1 MRPAKDHR
9 GVAKENQP
17 RFTHP
22 THLVATLAVRIATRD
37 DAHLGRWTTERC
49 WGTVLREGK
58 PCKAPR
64 IETSLWPERVPPL
77 HVLYKKSWPTKP
89 APFCNRFVL
98 VPSSDSEAQET
109 FSGITLFAV
118 HSWWEMATNQTSN
131 VGNLWFYEICRG
143 CQDTSVRTYLTL
155 VPATSLCIPHSSI
168 TGLFRRYGTWL
179 ESTNCSKCAL
189 NLIARRSSL
198 IFPAWIKMQQN

>member
-77 HVLYKKSWPTKP
+77 HVLYKKSWPRNQPLFATGLFWCRHPTPKP
-89 APFCNRFVL
+89 RNILRDHFV
-98 VPSSDSEAQET
+98 
-109 FSGITLFAV
+109 AV
-118 HSWWEMATNQTSN
+118 HSWWETATNQTSN